1 MPRVPS
7 IAVEVLTPPLL
18 MAAALLVLAGA
29 PKLVRPHAAARAL
42 AGVGLPERPLAVR
55 GLGLAEVAAGAS
67 VIAVGGPLPALAAG
81 LLYLGFTGFVAF
93 AIARGGQSCGCLG
106 SDDTPPTAVHL
117 VIDGSLAV
125 VALLASTASPA
136 SLADLIEG
144 QPMLGLPLVAFLAL
158 GVWFLQ
164 LALAT
169 LPALSARVPA

>member
-1 MPRVPS
+1 MPQVPS
-7 IAVEVLTPPLL
+7 IAVDVLTPPLL

-29 PKLVRPHAAARAL
+29 PKLVRPDTTAKAL
-42 AGVGLPERPLAVR
+42 AGVGLPESSLAVR
-55 GLGLAEVAAGAS
+55 LLGLTEVAAGATA
-67 VIAVGGPLPALAAG
+67 IALGGPLPALAVG

-106 SDDTPPTAVHL
+106 SDETPPTVVHL

-136 SLADLIEG
+136 GLPGLVEN
-144 QPMLGLPLVAFLAL
+144 QPLLGLPLVGFLAL
-158 GVWFLQ
+158 GVWFMQ
-164 LALAT
+164 LSLAA